1 MNLKGV
7 IVNHIIFGE
16 GIIKDYD
23 ENYITISFSQGEKM
37 FVYPDAFEKYLS
49 VENDEIKEFINLE
62 IEKKKYNNEE
72 PTVESNSS
80 LSDDE
85 FKKLIESIINEF
97 FSKEKEN
104 LPNIKKEQTEEIK
117 NIVSNRGIEHLVHF
131 TRIEN
136 LNSILQYGLVPVI
149 LQEQMGINSVRN
161 DEQRIDSK
169 LDCTSCSIT
178 FPNYRLFY
186 KFREYDYPGTRWVV
200 LAIDKSILF
209 SPSNITFFCYT
220 NAARVIPQTR
230 NLEDLCTVNAFKNMF
245 CDTIIINGRRVRREL
260 LNINDNFTTDPQAEI
275 LISDIIDKE
284 YINCIYF
291 QNEDDLQYYKENY
304 GLDIL
309 KKYNYDIDRN
319 FFDARTDYDFWGA
332 VK

>member
-319 FFDARTDYDFWGA
+319 FFNARTDYDFWI
-332 VK
+332 

>member
-1 MNLKGV
+1 M
-7 IVNHIIFGE
+7 
-16 GIIKDYD
+16 
-23 ENYITISFSQGEKM
+23 
-37 FVYPDAFEKYLS
+37 
-49 VENDEIKEFINLE
+49 
-62 IEKKKYNNEE
+62 
-72 PTVESNSS
+72 
-80 LSDDE
+80 
-85 FKKLIESIINEF
+85 
-97 FSKEKEN
+97 
-104 LPNIKKEQTEEIK
+104 
-117 NIVSNRGIEHLVHF
+117 
-131 TRIEN
+131 
-136 LNSILQYGLVPVI
+136 
-149 LQEQMGINSVRN
+149 
-161 DEQRIDSK
+161 
-169 LDCTSCSIT
+169 
-178 FPNYRLFY
+178 FY

-319 FFDARTDYDFWGA
+319 FFDARTDYDFWI
-332 VK
+332 

>member
-117 NIVSNRGIEHLVHF
+117 NIISNRGIEHLVHF

-319 FFDARTDYDFWGA
+319 FFDARTDYDFWI
-332 VK
+332 